1 MQMAGWARRIVPVVL
16 GQLPSECSGGEHFT
30 KWSPP
35 IDSAPKSAD
44 RSAKESSGVNSA
56 SGSIS
61 EIPFMNPP
69 FSPTVV
75 ATQTAARDAAA
86 IDVLKVRNELQPT
99 SRDESASDPAANDQR
114 LLFRGSRRFQRLT
127 GFVIRSIGSYVP
139 SRVVTNEELE
149 QRYGFEEGWIKRR
162 TGILQRRFAADG
174 ESTSDLAAEA
184 ARRALTA
191 ARLQPSDVDLLVVGT
206 FTPDFTCPSTA
217 CLVQDKLQLDA
228 PAMDIQAACSGFM
241 YALAT
246 GAQFVATGNSKCA
259 LVIGADINSR
269 IVQPDDQRTA
279 PLFGDGAGA
288 VILEQASDAHGLICY
303 QLGADGAGGVMLD
316 RPAGGASIP
325 LTPELVAAGQH
336 YLQMDGRNVFK
347 WAIQAVT
354 ESILSVLEKAG
365 VTTDD
370 VALFVLHQANIRI
383 IDHAMKVLNIPRSK
397 VYNNLDRVGNTS
409 AASIP
414 LALDEAYREGR
425 IGRGDLVLMC
435 GFGAGLTWG
444 TGLMRW

>member
-1 MQMAGWARRIVPVVL
+1 MRIEPAWRVTFHNRKLRDRLPARV
-16 GQLPSECSGGEHFT
+16 
-30 KWSPP
+30 
-35 IDSAPKSAD
+35 AD
-44 RSAKESSGVNSA
+44 RSAKESSGANVH
-56 SGSIS
+56 SGHSPKR
-61 EIPFMNPP
+61 PFMTLPVTSMADASTSVP
-69 FSPTVV
+69 GD
-75 ATQTAARDAAA
+75 AASIDVDEVRDALQP
-86 IDVLKVRNELQPT
+86 IHRNEPG
-99 SRDESASDPAANDQR
+99 SDAAGHDQR

-127 GFVIRSIGSYVP
+127 GFEIRSIGSYVP

-149 QRYGFEEGWIKRR
+149 QRYGFEEGWVKRR
-162 TGILQRRFAADG
+162 TGILQRRFAAES
-174 ESTSDLAAEA
+174 ESTSDLAVEA

-191 ARLQPSDVDLLVVGT
+191 AGLQASDVDLLIVGT

-217 CLVQDKLQLDA
+217 CLVQDKLKLDA

-288 VILEQASDAHGLICY
+288 VILEHASDAHGLICY

-316 RPAGGASIP
+316 RPVGGASSP
-325 LTPELVAAGQH
+325 LTPELVADGKH
-336 YLQMDGRNVFK
+336 FLQMDGRNVFK